1 MNIKNLRKENLS
13 GLKNQLSLFYKE
25 RFKLL
30 LDKTSGAE
38 FTKNHLFKKTRKNIA
53 RVLTLITKLEKK
65 NI

>member
-13 GLKNQLSLFYKE
+13 GLKNQLVLFYKE

-38 FTKNHLFKKTRKNIA
+38 FTKNHLLKKTRKSIA
-53 RVLTLITKLEKK
+53 RVLTLITELEKK
-65 NI
+65 KI